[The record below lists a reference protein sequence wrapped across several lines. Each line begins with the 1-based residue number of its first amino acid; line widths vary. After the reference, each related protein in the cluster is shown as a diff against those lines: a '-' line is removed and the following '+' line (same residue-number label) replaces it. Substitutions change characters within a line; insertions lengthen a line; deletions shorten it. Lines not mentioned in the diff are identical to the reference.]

1 MVETR
6 ISSVIFAQFA
16 FALFLL
22 TTMTKVEFVEPF
34 GAIADAKSM
43 NSGGGRQVDQN
54 LNKNFL
60 KKIFN
65 FWQF

>member
-22 TTMTKVEFVEPF
+22 TTMTKVELVEPF

-43 NSGGGRQVDQN
+43 NSGGGGRQVDQN
-54 LNKNFL
+54 LVLNL
-60 KKIFN
+60 KK
-65 FWQF
+65 